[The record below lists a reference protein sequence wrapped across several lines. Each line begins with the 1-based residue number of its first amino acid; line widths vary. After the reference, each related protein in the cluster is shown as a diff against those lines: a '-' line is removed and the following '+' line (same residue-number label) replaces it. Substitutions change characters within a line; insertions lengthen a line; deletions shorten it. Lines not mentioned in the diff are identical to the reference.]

1 MHPDWILLGKA
12 LCLVAII
19 EGLAY
24 ALGPRRMRSAAAV
37 IIQLDDRTLRSL
49 GIAAMVIGALFL
61 LMLV

>member
-12 LCLVAII
+12 LCLVAIL

-24 ALGPRRMRSAAAV
+24 AVGPRRMRNAAAI

-49 GIAAMVIGALFL
+49 GLAAMVIGALFL
-61 LMLV
+61 LLLV

>member
-12 LCLVAII
+12 LCLVVIL

-24 ALGPRRMRSAAAV
+24 AVGPRRMRSAAAM

-49 GIAAMVIGALFL
+49 GLAAMVIGALFL
-61 LMLV
+61 LLLV